1 MFEHV
6 FMWRLIEWNERPH
19 FVGTWIDRT
28 LGDIHMNKIV
38 KGMIAMGF
46 AFGMANSAFSAEA
59 LKLGYLVKQPEEPW
73 FQTEWNFADKAGKD
87 LGFKV
92 IKIAVPDGEKTLN
105 AIDSLAA
112 NGAKGF
118 VICTPDPKLGAAI
131 MAKANSMGLKV
142 ITVDDQFVN
151 AKGQPME
158 QVPLVMMAATKIGE
172 RQGQELYKEMQK
184 RQWDVKAT
192 GVLAITADEL
202 DTARRRVEGSLSA
215 LKVAGFPDAQI
226 YRSPTKAN
234 DIPGALD
241 AANSMLVQHPEVK
254 NWLIVGMNDN
264 TVLGGVRATE
274 GQGFKAANVIGIGIN
289 GVDAVNELSKSSATG
304 FLGSL
309 LPSPD
314 VHGYKSIQMLH
325 DWVVNGAEPA
335 NFTEVTDVVLITRDN
350 FKVELQKKGL

>member
-1 MFEHV
+1 
-6 FMWRLIEWNERPH
+6 
-19 FVGTWIDRT
+19 
-28 LGDIHMNKIV
+28 
-38 KGMIAMGF
+38 
-46 AFGMANSAFSAEA
+46 
-59 LKLGYLVKQPEEPW
+59 
-73 FQTEWNFADKAGKD
+73 
-87 LGFKV
+87 
-92 IKIAVPDGEKTLN
+92 
-105 AIDSLAA
+105 
-112 NGAKGF
+112 
-118 VICTPDPKLGAAI
+118 
-131 MAKANSMGLKV
+131 MAKANSMDLKV

-202 DTARRRVEGSLSA
+202 DTARRRVEGSLGA
-215 LKVAGFPDAQI
+215 LKAAGFPEGQI
-226 YRSPTKAN
+226 FRAPTKSN

-274 GQGFKAANVIGIGIN
+274 GQGFKAENVIGIGIN

-335 NFTEVTDVVLITRDN
+335 KFTEVTDVVLITRDN
-350 FKVELQKKGL
+350 FKAELQKKGL